1 MIFETNIQDME
12 NITKNMSN
20 IKVILVYALLA
31 FGGLWNYLGYFSNL
45 MNVLSGPMII
55 IIALYLLYETLNQ
68 NLSTTDNAM
77 GKSESKYKKSFIIFF
92 FFVVISSWFLEFVGS
107 KTGYPFGVYSYG
119 DVLKPQIMQV
129 PISIGFAWFSTLIA
143 SVGIM
148 QKFSRI
154 NLRLFSPLKKA
165 VIAGALMTI
174 FDYVLEYAAV
184 NLGYWTW
191 QVGIV
196 PIFNYVAWFVFGTL
210 FAFIGFKTGVLDSRL
225 PHISHHFYFAQI
237 IFFALSMV

>member
-1 MIFETNIQDME
+1 ME
-12 NITKNMSN
+12 NTFKNIPN
-20 IKVILVYALLA
+20 IKIVLVYALLA
-31 FGGLWNYLGYFSNL
+31 FGGLWNYLGYFTNL
-45 MNVLSGPMII
+45 MNVLSGPVII
-55 IIALYLLYETLNQ
+55 IIALYLLYETLNKK
-68 NLSTTDNAM
+68 LSKTDTAI

-107 KTGYPFGVYSYG
+107 KTGYPFGIYSYG

-129 PISIGFAWFSTLIA
+129 PIAIGFAWFSTLIA

-165 VIAGALMTI
+165 FIAGVFMTI

-191 QVGIV
+191 HVGIV
-196 PIFNYVAWFVFGTL
+196 PFFNYIAWFVFGSF
-210 FAFIGFKTGVLDSRL
+210 FAFIGFRTGVLDSRL
-225 PHISHHFYFAQI
+225 PEISHHLYFAQI